1 MARGPSWLARGDR
14 SEARI
19 EEARARLDRESAW
32 MARHSVWEDIVRD
45 IGNFLD
51 TVTSHLLGLPLQ
63 LQVKACLVVAHP
75 GLGLL
80 SVRCLE

>member
-51 TVTSHLLGLPLQ
+51 TTSLDPPAPPLL
-63 LQVKACLVVAHP
+63 K
-75 GLGLL
+75 
-80 SVRCLE
+80 SVQN